1 MKKRPPIERP
11 SENLQNRW
19 EEIWAIPWT
28 CKSNFQS
35 VVGWGSVWLI
45 EHEDELMS
53 FDVFPS
59 LVKSSSCFQHLNTRP
74 DITKYVVR
82 SVTQMLE
89 MWLDACCPDGRCWR
103 GGFCSPFPPVVVEAI
118 LSGSPVHQNQNFVAV
133 FWLSYKDQTW
143 VPTGMKTG
151 VSTTECGRVISATLA
166 LVVEHLAST
175 RNAKAE
181 PSPAPIMML
190 KLKSLSRI
198 VCGSHSHQYSGFGF
212 CSPIL
217 PISDQFQDQDELE
230 NLLAMT
236 CYFPAQL
243 CLQLQ
248 QKICE
253 NWRFC
258 S

>member
-1 MKKRPPIERP
+1 
-11 SENLQNRW
+11 
-19 EEIWAIPWT
+19 
-28 CKSNFQS
+28 
-35 VVGWGSVWLI
+35 
-45 EHEDELMS
+45 
-53 FDVFPS
+53 
-59 LVKSSSCFQHLNTRP
+59 
-74 DITKYVVR
+74 
-82 SVTQMLE
+82 
-89 MWLDACCPDGRCWR
+89 
-103 GGFCSPFPPVVVEAI
+103 
-118 LSGSPVHQNQNFVAV
+118 
-133 FWLSYKDQTW
+133 
-143 VPTGMKTG
+143 MKTG

-217 PISDQFQDQDELE
+217 PISDQFQDQDEPE
-230 NLLAMT
+230 NWAMAR
-236 CYFPAQL
+236 YFPAQL

-253 NWRFC
+253 NWINNRTELSSMFQSTGC
-258 S
+258 CFTESSISSGWIFFGIRLLTWWHCLQFQRNWSIIDQLHLVANVRGEPHKAPTCIMAPNTPVWILSSL